1 MAVKTP
7 SPMHP
12 AAPKDLELQVRE
24 RSGSDGSVASVSSA
38 APAVGGDE
46 ALLRA
51 RKAALEGE
59 LAAIDEKLQVAR
71 EGSLD
76 DYFATPASTLL
87 RERLPWLVGLLLL
100 QSCAALV
107 MDTFEGLLDR
117 HLVIAFFVPMIVGTG
132 GNAGNQP
139 GVMTTRALSQGGVTR
154 DKVRRLLRR
163 EAALAVVTGAVLA
176 GLAFARV
183 LAQYPDERAEALA
196 IALAVFGMVQ
206 LAIVI
211 GVGFSVGIDAM
222 GSDAAN
228 GAAPL
233 LTTVADLLG
242 ISLLCGISAL
252 LLHS

>member
-1 MAVKTP
+1 MTP
-7 SPMHP
+7 HWY
-12 AAPKDLELQVRE
+12 
-24 RSGSDGSVASVSSA
+24 
-38 APAVGGDE
+38 
-46 ALLRA
+46 AL
-51 RKAALEGE
+51 
-59 LAAIDEKLQVAR
+59 
-71 EGSLD
+71 
-76 DYFATPASTLL
+76 
-87 RERLPWLVGLLLL
+87 
-100 QSCAALV
+100 
-107 MDTFEGLLDR
+107 
-117 HLVIAFFVPMIVGTG
+117 FFVPMIVGTG

>member
-1 MAVKTP
+1 M
-7 SPMHP
+7 
-12 AAPKDLELQVRE
+12 
-24 RSGSDGSVASVSSA
+24 
-38 APAVGGDE
+38 
-46 ALLRA
+46 
-51 RKAALEGE
+51 
-59 LAAIDEKLQVAR
+59 
-71 EGSLD
+71 
-76 DYFATPASTLL
+76 
-87 RERLPWLVGLLLL
+87 
-100 QSCAALV
+100 
-107 MDTFEGLLDR
+107 
-117 HLVIAFFVPMIVGTG
+117 
-132 GNAGNQP
+132 
-139 GVMTTRALSQGGVTR
+139 
-154 DKVRRLLRR
+154 
-163 EAALAVVTGAVLA
+163 VTGAVLA